1 MSFHLPTYKRI
12 PCADEGFELYEVHV
26 AQLLPTQWCVGLA
39 EVNSRQLD
47 FNELSPK
54 ERLNY
59 LKNKPVPLV
68 RNGSGSLWMIDRHH
82 RLRALLDLEQNATTY
97 GYVIENFPTE
107 DESESLRLLAERGW
121 LYLYNGRGQGP
132 LSPQDLAKSLLQLED
147 DPYRSLAWKLKK
159 EGLLRPEP
167 LIPYHEFRWGNW
179 LRSRALPP
187 FSSKSL
193 KPALPAAR
201 SLVRSSAAS
210 QLAGWIG

>member
-12 PCADEGFELYEVHV
+12 PCADEGFELYEVDV
-26 AQLLPTQWCVGLA
+26 AQLQPTQWCVGLA

-132 LSPQDLAKSLLQLED
+132 LSPQDLPKSLLQLED

-201 SLVRSSAAS
+201 SLVRSNAAS
-210 QLAGWIG
+210 HLAGWIG

>member
-1 MSFHLPTYKRI
+1 LSFHLPTYKRI
-12 PCADEGFELYEVHV
+12 PCADEGFELYEVDV
-26 AQLLPTQWCVGLA
+26 AQLQPTQWCVGLA

-47 FNELSPK
+47 FTEQSPK

-59 LKNKPVPLV
+59 LKSKPVPLV

-132 LSPQDLAKSLLQLED
+132 LSPQDLPKSLLQLED

-201 SLVRSSAAS
+201 SLVCSSAAS
-210 QLAGWIG
+210 HLAGWIG

>member
-12 PCADEGFELYEVHV
+12 PSADEGFELYEVAV
-26 AQLLPTQWCVGLA
+26 AQLQPTQWCVGLA

-47 FNELSPK
+47 FTEQSPK

-59 LKNKPVPLV
+59 LKSKPVPLV
-68 RNGSGSLWMIDRHH
+68 SNGSGSLWMIDRHH

-132 LSPQDLAKSLLQLED
+132 LSPQDLPKSLLQLED

-187 FSSKSL
+187 FSSKHL

-201 SLVRSSAAS
+201 SLVRSNAAS
-210 QLAGWIG
+210 HLAGWIG